1 MYFSSDKNVPNAELV
16 IESEG
21 IDLEKEEENQ
31 PTEPERSSKASDF
44 RPDSI
49 NSNEPERSSKG
60 SDFRPDS
67 IHSNEPER
75 SSKAS
80 DFRPDSIHGNGP
92 GGVYVGSNQPVGG
105 NIENSASEKTQET
118 PETNGNLNSPKVSDE
133 TKPEGTD
140 ETQNDGTSETK
151 ENSAIVKNKDEVP
164 VTTLNDNGVMNTDQ
178 L

>member
-1 MYFSSDKNVPNAELV
+1 MV

-31 PTEPERSSKASDF
+31 STEPERSSKA
-44 RPDSI
+44 
-49 NSNEPERSSKG
+49 

-92 GGVYVGSNQPVGG
+92 GGVYVGSNQPIDG
-105 NIENSASEKTQET
+105 NIENSSSEKTQET

-140 ETQNDGTSETK
+140 ETTVESTNEAQNEGTNETK
-151 ENSAIVKNKDEVP
+151 ENSDIAENKDEVP
-164 VTTLNDNGVMNTDQ
+164 VTTVNDNGVMNTDK

>member
-1 MYFSSDKNVPNAELV
+1 MKLFVYICTSSDKNVPNAELV

-31 PTEPERSSKASDF
+31 PTEPERSSKASDL

-49 NSNEPERSSKG
+49 NSNEPERSSKA

-75 SSKAS
+75 SSKTS

-140 ETQNDGTSETK
+140 ETK
-151 ENSAIVKNKDEVP
+151 ENSAIVENKDEVP
-164 VTTLNDNGVMNTDQ
+164 VTTVNDNGVMNTDQ

>member
-1 MYFSSDKNVPNAELV
+1 MKLFVYICTSSDKNVPNAELV

-31 PTEPERSSKASDF
+31 PTEPERSSKASDL

-49 NSNEPERSSKG
+49 N
-60 SDFRPDS
+60 
-67 IHSNEPER
+67 SNEPER

-140 ETQNDGTSETK
+140 ETK
-151 ENSAIVKNKDEVP
+151 ENSAIVENKDEVP
-164 VTTLNDNGVMNTDQ
+164 VTTVNDNGVMNTDQ

>member
-31 PTEPERSSKASDF
+31 PT
-44 RPDSI
+44 
-49 NSNEPERSSKG
+49 
-60 SDFRPDS
+60 
-67 IHSNEPER
+67 EPER

-140 ETQNDGTSETK
+140 ETQNEGTSETK

>member
-1 MYFSSDKNVPNAELV
+1 MHACSIYYIINEIIRLHLYFSSDKNVPNAELV

-67 IHSNEPER
+67 IH
-75 SSKAS
+75 
-80 DFRPDSIHGNGP
+80 GNGP

-140 ETQNDGTSETK
+140 ETQNEGTSETK